1 MTDLLIDGLL
11 VEPTEHPYDI
21 SIINDKD
28 LMAFNLT
35 ENIDDICEMKII
47 KISPS
52 ACIIYN
58 KYAILSQESANRTIN
73 NTIIAGN
80 FYIAGINNKGKLTS
94 LTKSQKEKYIKKFWE
109 TEIYTEDE
117 IIKAYLYSLFE
128 I

>member
-11 VEPTEHPYDI
+11 IESTEHPYEI

-35 ENIDDICEMKII
+35 ENIDDICEMKIM

-52 ACIIYN
+52 VCIIYN
-58 KYAILSQESANRTIN
+58 KYAILSQKSANRTIN

-109 TEIYTEDE
+109 IETYDDEE
-117 IIKAYLYSLFE
+117 IIGAYLDSLFD